1 MKKFL
6 LNPLCAI
13 IVSILALCVFWM
25 IEVSFYGNN
34 PMLFYAENKGLEIIT
49 YTLYVLALFVVL
61 GVSRGHIPPDKK
73 STFWALLFLWFAAFL
88 REMGV
93 QHWLTKHDTTAIKIR
108 FFTNPNN
115 PLHEK
120 IITAILVIV
129 VVGTA
134 LWLFF
139 KYVKQIFKG
148 FFAFNPLYWTV
159 ATFGGIMIVSQ
170 FCDRFPSKYFKATHV
185 HLDGDILYWLK
196 LFEEGGEAC
205 LPILFAL
212 CFIQYTLIKTK
223 K

>member
-1 MKKFL
+1 MT
-6 LNPLCAI
+6 
-13 IVSILALCVFWM
+13 VSLIALCLFWL
-25 IEVSFYGNN
+25 IEICFYNDD

-49 YTLYVLALFVVL
+49 YTLYVLALLVVVWFSH
-61 GVSRGHIPPDKK
+61 GRIAPDKK
-73 STFWALLFLWFAAFL
+73 PTFWALLFLWFAAFL

-93 QHWLTKHDTTAIKIR
+93 QHWLTQHDTTAIKIR

-120 IITAILVIV
+120 LIAAFLVIV

-134 LWLFF
+134 LWLFC
-139 KYVKQIFKG
+139 KYLKQILKG
-148 FFAFNPLYWTV
+148 FFALNPLYWTIV
-159 ATFGGIMIVSQ
+159 TFGAILVVSQ

-185 HLDGDILYWLK
+185 HLGADVLYWLK

-212 CFIQYTLIKTK
+212 GFIQYALQKKKTIK
-223 K
+223 

>member
-1 MKKFL
+1 M
-6 LNPLCAI
+6 A
-13 IVSILALCVFWM
+13 VSLIALCLFWL
-25 IEVSFYGNN
+25 IEICFYNDD

-49 YTLYVLALFVVL
+49 YTLYVLALLVVVWFSH
-61 GVSRGHIPPDKK
+61 GRIAPDKK

-93 QHWLTKHDTTAIKIR
+93 QHWLTRHDTTAIKLR

-120 IITAILVIV
+120 LIAAFLVIV

-139 KYVKQIFKG
+139 KYLKQILKG
-148 FFAFNPLYWTV
+148 FFALNPLYWTIV
-159 ATFGGIMIVSQ
+159 TFGGILVISQ
-170 FCDRFPSKYFKATHV
+170 FCDRFPSKYFKATHI
-185 HLDGDILYWLK
+185 HLGTDVLYWLK

-212 CFIQYTLIKTK
+212 GFIQYALQK
-223 K
+223 KKNIR